1 MKAARP
7 LALAVLAAALFGA
20 GVPASKSLL
29 AGLTPFQLAG
39 LLYLGAALGVA
50 PAAVRSGGLRLPS
63 ARDRGRLRL
72 AGAVAA
78 GGVCGPLLLLFGLRL
93 AGAASVSLWL
103 SFEIAA
109 TALVGVL
116 FFRDRIGVRGAAG
129 VLCALAGAALLGA
142 REGAS
147 GIAAGGLV
155 LAACAC
161 WGLDNQLT
169 ALIDSIRPSQIAFWK
184 GLVAGAVNL
193 AIGLASAPLA
203 VSAAQIAAAIGVG
216 TLAYGASIALL
227 ISASQSLGA
236 TRAQSVFASA
246 PFFGAGFAM
255 LFLGEPLGAAHLAAA
270 LSFAAGA
277 ALLSLDQHAHSH
289 AHPAH
294 EHEHAHRHDDGHHD
308 HPHPDLPRSLWHT
321 HRHRHEPSVHRHP
334 HWPDLHHRHEHGA
347 DRVPRCDDPASESPS
362 PTNGGG
368 RGA

>member
-184 GLVAGAVNL
+184 GLVAGAANL

-321 HRHRHEPSVHRHP
+321 HRHRHEPKLHRHP

>member
-1 MKAARP
+1 MSPRAARP
-7 LALAVLAAALFGA
+7 IALALLAAALFGA

-50 PAAVRSGGLRLPS
+50 PAAWRSGGLHLPRS
-63 ARDRGRLRL
+63 RLRL

-116 FFRDRIGVRGAAG
+116 FFRDRIGARGAAG
-129 VLCALAGAALLGA
+129 ASCALAGALLLGL

-147 GIAAGGLV
+147 GLEAGALV

-169 ALIDSIRPSQIAFWK
+169 ALIDDLTPSRTTFWK

-193 AIGLASAPLA
+193 AIGLATAPLA
-203 VSAAQIAAAIGVG
+203 VGAAPIAAALGVG

-227 ISASQSLGA
+227 ISASQALGA

-246 PFFGAGFAM
+246 PFFGAAFAA
-255 LFLGEPLGAAHLAAA
+255 LFLGEALGAAHLAAA
-270 LSFAAGA
+270 LLFAAGA
-277 ALLSLDQHAHSH
+277 ALLSLDQHAHTH
-289 AHPAH
+289 AHAAQ

-308 HPHPDLPRSLWHT
+308 HPHPDLPRSVWHT
-321 HRHRHEPSVHRHP
+321 HRHRHEPKVHRHP
-334 HWPDLHHRHEHGA
+334 HWPDLHHRHEH
-347 DRVPRCDDPASESPS
+347 ES
-362 PTNGGG
+362 G
-368 RGA
+368 

>member
-1 MKAARP
+1 VRTVRP
-7 LALAVLAAALFGA
+7 FLLALLAAALFGA

-29 AGLTPFQLAG
+29 TGLSPFQLAG

-50 PAAVRSGGLRLPS
+50 PATVRAGLRLPR
-63 ARDRGRLRL
+63 AGDRSRLRL

-78 GGVCGPLLLLFGLRL
+78 GGVLGPLLLLFGLRL

-116 FFRDRIGVRGAAG
+116 FFRDRIGARGAAG
-129 VLCALAGAALLGA
+129 VLCAIAGAALLGA

-169 ALIDSIRPSQIAFWK
+169 ALIDDLTPSQTTFWK
-184 GLVAGAVNL
+184 GLVAGATNL
-193 AIGLASAPLA
+193 AIGLATAPLA
-203 VSAAQIAAAIGVG
+203 VSGATVAAGIGVG
-216 TLAYGASIALL
+216 TLAYGASLALL
-227 ISASQSLGA
+227 IAASQTLGA

-255 LFLGEPLGAAHLAAA
+255 LFLGESLGAAHLAAA
-270 LSFAAGA
+270 LLFAAGA
-277 ALLSLDQHAHSH
+277 ALLSLDRHAHTH
-289 AHPAH
+289 THPAQ

-321 HRHRHEPSVHRHP
+321 HRHRHEPRLHRHP

-347 DRVPRCDDPASESPS
+347 DLAPRCDDPASGSQGPA
-362 PTNGGG
+362 NGGG

>member
-1 MKAARP
+1 MRAARP
-7 LALAVLAAALFGA
+7 FALALLAAALFGA

-50 PAAVRSGGLRLPS
+50 PAAVRAGGLRLPRS
-63 ARDRGRLRL
+63 GDHSRLRL

-78 GGVCGPLLLLFGLRL
+78 GGIAGPLLLLFGLRL

-109 TALVGVL
+109 TALVGAL
-116 FFRDRIGVRGAAG
+116 FFRDRIGARGAAG
-129 VLCALAGAALLGA
+129 VLCAVAGAALLGA

-147 GIAAGGLV
+147 GVAAGALV

-161 WGLDNQLT
+161 WGLDSQLT
-169 ALIDSIRPSQIAFWK
+169 ALIDDLAPSQTTFWK
-184 GLVAGAVNL
+184 GLVAGAANL

-203 VSAAQIAAAIGVG
+203 VSAAPVAAALGVG

-236 TRAQSVFASA
+236 TRAGSVFASA
-246 PFFGAGFAM
+246 PFFGAAFA
-255 LFLGEPLGAAHLAAA
+255 LGFLGEALEPAQLWAA
-270 LSFAAGA
+270 LMFAAGA
-277 ALLSLDQHAHSH
+277 ALLSSDRHAHTHS
-289 AHPAH
+289 HPAQ

-308 HPHPDLPRSLWHT
+308 HAHAGVARSLWHS
-321 HRHRHEPSVHRHP
+321 HRHRHDPQRHRHP
-334 HWPDLHHRHEHGA
+334 HWPDLHHRHEHGQ
-347 DRVPRCDDPASESPS
+347 E
-362 PTNGGG
+362 
-368 RGA
+368 